1 MRVREGNDLKCVI
14 SVTDPFDY
22 YFPSRKKKSSLE
34 NNNVWIMTNWKMFK
48 EMGLLDHLTY
58 PGASLIAQLVKNLL
72 AVQETPVQSL
82 GQEDPL
88 EKG

>member
-14 SVTDPFDY
+14 QAG
-22 YFPSRKKKSSLE
+22 KKSSLE

-48 EMGLLDHLTY
+48 EIGIPYHLTY
-58 PGASLIAQLVKNLL
+58 PGASLVAQLVKNLL